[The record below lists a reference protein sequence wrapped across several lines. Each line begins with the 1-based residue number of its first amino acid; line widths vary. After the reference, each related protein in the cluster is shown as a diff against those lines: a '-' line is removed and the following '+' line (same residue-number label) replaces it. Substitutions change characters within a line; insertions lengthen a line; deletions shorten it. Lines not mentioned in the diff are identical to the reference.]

1 MPDEIRKETTGS
13 GSQVQGDR
21 LVEAIVAWKA
31 QEEPPSPYF
40 ESGMDRFVDDLIAR
54 VEKLEGQLDDK
65 QVEVDCAEQGVEVL
79 QARVEELEA
88 ALAGDAGN
96 VIYFAEQQALD
107 RADEALR
114 KALPWGEYQQAV
126 DVLLALKEKPDA
138 E

>member
-54 VEKLEGQLDDK
+54 VEKLERL
-65 QVEVDCAEQGVEVL
+65 VASAEASI
-79 QARVEELEA
+79 QAAFEDGPNRAAELLERRIVA
-88 ALAGDAGN
+88 LTALAELTPMGSG
-96 VIYFAEQQALD
+96 
-107 RADEALR
+107 ADLLIKEL
-114 KALPWGEYQQAV
+114 KAHVAAI
-126 DVLLALKEKPDA
+126 LALKEKPDA

>member
-54 VEKLEGQLDDK
+54 VEKLERL
-65 QVEVDCAEQGVEVL
+65 VASAEASI
-79 QARVEELEA
+79 QAAFEDGPNRAAELLERRIVA
-88 ALAGDAGN
+88 LTALAELTPMGSG
-96 VIYFAEQQALD
+96 
-107 RADEALR
+107 ADLLIKELKGHA
-114 KALPWGEYQQAV
+114 AAI
-126 DVLLALKEKPDA
+126 LALKEKPDA
-138 E
+138 